1 MLVIN
6 FYKQNS
12 LKLKLLQCIHVT
24 VRTFKE
30 IKENCALILEN
41 AIDFLQMISDRGY
54 YHDYRI

>member
-12 LKLKLLQCIHVT
+12 LKLKILQCIDVT

-41 AIDFLQMISDRGY
+41 AIDFLQMIFNY
-54 YHDYRI
+54 EI